1 LTLDGPSVSKFR
13 PVTLIPVAALSQ
25 VLARIKFKKAALSIL
40 PRGWTRHIGNA
51 LRHGRTGRVLV
62 FHGPDAIRD
71 RDEFLRR
78 LNSVKPRPM
87 SKGRH
92 KSRSESQIKI
102 LKYILTVGAEV

>member
-1 LTLDGPSVSKFR
+1 LQS
-13 PVTLIPVAALSQ
+13 
-25 VLARIKFKKAALSIL
+25 KKAALSIL
-40 PRGWTRHIGNA
+40 PDSPRGWTRHIGNA

-62 FHGPDAIRD
+62 FHGPDAMRD

-78 LNSVKPRPM
+78 LNGVKPRPM

-102 LKYILTVGAEV
+102 FENIYILTARAEV